1 MSRSVRGEFLNS
13 QALNGNTDGTEHQLE
28 PEPVIQAREILAKIE
43 RGEDVEYDGVIIE
56 GDLIMFQGFHL

>member
-1 MSRSVRGEFLNS
+1 MQIPIESDTSSDQRL
-13 QALNGNTDGTEHQLE
+13 
-28 PEPVIQAREILAKIE
+28 VIHAREILAKIE

>member
-1 MSRSVRGEFLNS
+1 MEPDANLN
-13 QALNGNTDGTEHQLE
+13 ERK
-28 PEPVIQAREILAKIE
+28 VIQASEILAKIE